1 MNDLQSEMGKFQD
14 YASELDTKTK
24 QLLEISRKKGSEESK
39 FGVAELLRD
48 LSSTLSKSKL
58 KVLNKVES
66 EDEKEVIINEYKGL
80 QDKIDFA
87 MRSQNSI
94 YK

>member
-39 FGVAELLRD
+39 FGVTELLRD

>member
-39 FGVAELLRD
+39 FGVTELLRD
-48 LSSTLSKSKL
+48 LSTTLSKSKL
-58 KVLNKVES
+58 KILNKVES
-66 EDEKEVIINEYKGL
+66 EEEKDTIINEYKQL

>member
-1 MNDLQSEMGKFQD
+1 M
-14 YASELDTKTK
+14 
-24 QLLEISRKKGSEESK
+24 
-39 FGVAELLRD
+39 RD

-66 EDEKEVIINEYKGL
+66 EDEKEVIINEYKQL
-80 QDKIDFA
+80 QDKIDLA

>member
-39 FGVAELLRD
+39 FGVTELLRD
-48 LSSTLSKSKL
+48 LSSTLSRSKL

-80 QDKIDFA
+80 QEKIDFA

>member
-1 MNDLQSEMGKFQD
+1 M
-14 YASELDTKTK
+14 
-24 QLLEISRKKGSEESK
+24 SRKKGSEESK
-39 FGVAELLRD
+39 FGVTELLRD
-48 LSSTLSKSKL
+48 LSSSLSKSKL

-66 EDEKEVIINEYKGL
+66 EEEKEVIINEYKQL
-80 QDKIDFA
+80 QDKIDLA